1 MVVHMH
7 SYISLDI
14 PHLDFKNRFHLDHI
28 FPKSLFTRSKLEK
41 RGIENIEFYMDNV
54 NLLANLQ
61 LMDGTINEEKSNTE
75 FEVWIDKTFPEES
88 QRKEYMNKNYI
99 PDVDFSFEN
108 FEEFLIQR
116 KDLMKKRYE
125 SILMINPNDS
135 ATDDMTD
142 NERKKYEQSIRDKF
156 TWKEGDLEYVGWEPL
171 TEEEKRLVEAL
182 KKADAGKR

>member
-1 MVVHMH
+1 
-7 SYISLDI
+7 
-14 PHLDFKNRFHLDHI
+14 
-28 FPKSLFTRSKLEK
+28 
-41 RGIENIEFYMDNV
+41 
-54 NLLANLQ
+54 
-61 LMDGTINEEKSNTE
+61 
-75 FEVWIDKTFPEES
+75 
-88 QRKEYMNKNYI
+88 MNKNYI

-156 TWKEGDLEYVGWEPL
+156 TWKEGDLEYVGWEP
-171 TEEEKRLVEAL
+171 
-182 KKADAGKR
+182 